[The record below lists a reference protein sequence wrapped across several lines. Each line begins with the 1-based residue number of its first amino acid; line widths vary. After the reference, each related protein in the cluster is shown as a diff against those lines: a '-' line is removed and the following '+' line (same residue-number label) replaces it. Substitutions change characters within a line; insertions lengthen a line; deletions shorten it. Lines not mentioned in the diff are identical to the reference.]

1 MAITAQQVKELREL
15 TDCGIMDCKRAL
27 TEADGDIEKAKA
39 WLREKG
45 MAKAEKK
52 ASRVAAEGTVADL
65 ISADSKSG
73 LIVEVNIETDFAANT
88 PKFKSFVSEVANHI
102 MAKKP
107 ADVDALFAQNLA
119 SDESKTVLDFQKEA
133 IADIGENTSIRR
145 FSLYEVNGM
154 GSVASYIHAGGK
166 VGVLV
171 EIAVDNDDVINNPTY
186 KQMAR
191 DIGMQIAASN
201 PSWVAES
208 DVPAEE
214 IDKEVA
220 IITNK
225 AIAEGKPEQ
234 IISTRIVPGQ
244 IKNFY
249 KINCLLNQEY
259 VKDDSMT
266 VEQYVAS
273 VAKELGCEISI
284 VRFTRFGLGEGIEKK
299 ADDFAAEVMAQA
311 GL

>member
-27 TEADGDIEKAKA
+27 TESDGDIEKAKA

-65 ISADSKSG
+65 ITDDAKAG

-88 PKFKSFVSEVANHI
+88 PKFKTFVGEVKNHI

-107 ADVDALFAQNLA
+107 ADIDALFAQGLYT
-119 SDESKTVLDFQKEA
+119 DEAKSVLDFQKEA

-145 FSLYEVNGM
+145 FALYEVNGM
-154 GSVASYIHAGGK
+154 GSVASYIHAGGR

-171 EIAVDNDDVINNPTY
+171 EFAVDNDEVITNPVY
-186 KQMAR
+186 KQMAK

-208 DVPAEE
+208 DVPASEL
-214 IDKEVA
+214 DKETE
-220 IITNK
+220 IIKNK
-225 AIAEGKPEQ
+225 ALAEGKPAN
-234 IISTRIVPGQ
+234 IIETRIVPGQ

-266 VEQYVAS
+266 VEQYIAS
-273 VAKELGCEISI
+273 VAKELGCEISV
-284 VRFTRFGLGEGIEKK
+284 VRFTRYGLGDGIEKK
-299 ADDFAAEVMAQA
+299 VDDFAAEVMAQA